1 MYHGRIIPNGTDA
14 LGSKEAEL
22 RTFLASNADA
32 LGHAAVLLS
41 GRRGARLVN
50 AIREGLAQPGPLT
63 RRLQQ
68 PLLELRDIL
77 FLEHLG
83 NEAWED
89 DACLALLEP
98 EDPAVAEI
106 CLLADGMEDALTS
119 AGLSA
124 TTEALAG

>member
-14 LGSKEAEL
+14 FRSSEAGL

-41 GRRGARLVN
+41 GRRGARLIN
-50 AIREGLAQPGPLT
+50 AIMDGLDQPGPLT
-63 RRLQQ
+63 RRLRQR
-68 PLLELRDIL
+68 LLELRDIL

-98 EDPAVAEI
+98 DDLAVSEI
-106 CLLADGMEDALTS
+106 CLLADGINDALLS
-119 AGLSA
+119 AGLIVPA
-124 TTEALAG
+124 DVLAG

>member
-1 MYHGRIIPNGTDA
+1 MYHGKIISNGTNA
-14 LGSKEAEL
+14 FRASEAEL

-50 AIREGLAQPGPLT
+50 AIRDGLDQPGLLT
-63 RRLQQ
+63 HRLRQR
-68 PLLELRDIL
+68 LLELRDIL
-77 FLEHLG
+77 FLEHFG

-89 DACLALLEP
+89 DSCLALLEP

-106 CLLADGMEDALTS
+106 CLLADGLEAALHE
-119 AGLSA
+119 AGLIA
-124 TTEALAG
+124 TEDDQAA

>member
-14 LGSKEAEL
+14 FRSSEAGL
-22 RTFLASNADA
+22 RAFLASNADA

-50 AIREGLAQPGPLT
+50 AIREGLDQPGPLT
-63 RRLQQ
+63 RRLRQR
-68 PLLELRDIL
+68 LLELRDIL

-83 NEAWED
+83 NDDWED
-89 DACLALLEP
+89 DACLALLDP

-106 CLLADGMEDALTS
+106 CLLADGMDDALHS
-119 AGLSA
+119 AGLIVPA
-124 TTEALAG
+124 DALAG